1 MSTSSSSS
9 SSSLSS
15 SIRSKVSSIASSSVS
30 TFDSIT
36 NRLGMS
42 NMSILQKFIM
52 VLLACVVVY
61 MLIRRRELFGSVE
74 DFTIKFKKESQ
85 KEFGDSESRQEEF
98 PILPMVYDRVT
109 GVQTAA
115 SEFVGLPEEIIPA
128 WSDSDVV
135 ANYGKIDK
143 LDDGYNGAMGLNY
156 NMCSKSC
163 CGPQY
168 PPPFATD
175 SDVMV
180 EKRKGEFVPNNYMCN
195 NTWNDSGCVCM
206 TEKQRDYI
214 QSRGNNA

>member
-1 MSTSSSSS
+1 MSTLTSSSSS
-9 SSSLSS
+9 SSSIGSKLSS
-15 SIRSKVSSIASSSVS
+15 VTSSTVK
-30 TFDSIT
+30 TFDSVT

-52 VLLACVVVY
+52 VLLAVAVVY
-61 MLIRRRELFGSVE
+61 MLIRRRELFGATEESS
-74 DFTIKFKKESQ
+74 IKFDKKGSQ
-85 KEFGDSESRQEEF
+85 KQFDASESRQEEF
-98 PILPMVYDRVT
+98 PTIPMLYDRTT

-168 PPPFATD
+168 PPPFAID

-180 EKRKGEFVPNNYMCN
+180 EKHKGEFVPNNYMCN
-195 NTWNDSGCVCM
+195 NAWNDSGCVCM

>member
-1 MSTSSSSS
+1 MSTLTSSSSS
-9 SSSLSS
+9 SISSK
-15 SIRSKVSSIASSSVS
+15 ISSVTS
-30 TFDSIT
+30 STVKTFDSVT

-61 MLIRRRELFGSVE
+61 MLIRRRELFGATEESS
-74 DFTIKFKKESQ
+74 IKFDKEGSQ
-85 KEFGDSESRQEEF
+85 KQFDASESHQEEI
-98 PILPMVYDRVT
+98 PTVPMLYDRTT
-109 GVQTAA
+109 GIQTAA

-180 EKRKGEFVPNNYMCN
+180 EKHKGEFVPNNYMCN
-195 NTWNDSGCVCM
+195 NAWNDSGCVCM
-206 TEKQRDYI
+206 TQKQHDYI